1 MIQELSLKDS
11 LISPRILVKYELVS
25 NNFLFGQGSFHKT
38 KGEMISDGKVKYIKV
53 VLNLPL
59 NQSFTYKVP
68 AELSP
73 YIKTGTKVL
82 VPLKRR
88 VLSGFV
94 VEETERKGGR
104 KNLKEI
110 IKVFNDFLPLSDS
123 LIKLG
128 RWISYYYYCSLGEA
142 LHSISPIQETFR
154 IQKKKGNEGEALVGQ
169 KPGKLNSV
177 IEESDENILLTQ
189 AKGVFLFKTKDS
201 KKSNLLYLSLIK
213 KTLER
218 ERQVILIVPEIN
230 YLLPLKELVHSH
242 YPGGIALL
250 HSRLSSRQRY
260 EEWYRISRGEV
271 CLAIGTRLAI
281 FAPFTKLGLVIVEEE
296 ENSAY
301 KQIEA
306 PRYHLREVAI
316 KRGEIENFPVVLS
329 TGSPSLESWYR
340 AKKGVYETIEFY
352 QGDNKSPY
360 ISIIDMRKEKD
371 RILSLALEKGMR
383 KNLEENKSTLLF
395 LNRRGF
401 ANFLLCLECGKVL
414 YCPNC
419 NISLTFHLQGKL
431 VCHYCDYQE
440 KAPRVCPSCKGRY
453 FRRTGLGTEQLEI
466 EVRKRFSRAYVRRGD
481 LDVIKSSLLYKKLRS
496 DLAEKKINILVG
508 TQLIIK
514 EEILS
519 HMNLVGIVIADGLL
533 NLPDFR
539 AGEYLFHLLK
549 KIKRLMKPQG
559 RLVIQTYNPTH
570 YAIEALKEEEDN
582 FYKIESRIRKDLGYP
597 PYLHWARIL
606 LEGKVKTKVEK
617 IAETMRESLEKE
629 KMEFLGPSSCPFARI
644 RGKYRYHMILKNEDL
659 SYIREILDKKLSPL
673 FNGIQGIRG
682 IVDVDPLQT
691 M

>member
-1 MIQELSLKDS
+1 M
-11 LISPRILVKYELVS
+11 VKNETD
-25 NNFLFGQGSFHKT
+25 K
-38 KGEMISDGKVKYIKV
+38 MKYIGV

-73 YIKTGTKVL
+73 YIKIGTKVL
-82 VPLKRR
+82 VPFGRQ

-94 VEETERKGGR
+94 IEEAKGKQSRKD
-104 KNLKEI
+104 LKEI

-123 LIKLG
+123 LLKLG
-128 RWISYYYYCSLGEA
+128 KWISDYYYCSLGQA
-142 LHSISPIQETFR
+142 LNSIFPIQETFR
-154 IQKKKGNEGEALVGQ
+154 IKKD
-169 KPGKLNSV
+169 
-177 IEESDENILLTQ
+177 EESEKKIVTAQKFTKLSSLTGKYGKNVSLPEKK
-189 AKGVFLFKTKDS
+189 KGVFLFRTEDNDERNS
-201 KKSNLLYLSLIK
+201 FYLSLIEE
-213 KTLER
+213 TLKDGK
-218 ERQVILIVPEIN
+218 QVILITPEISHIT
-230 YLLPLKELVHSH
+230 YLQELIHSH
-242 YPGGIALL
+242 YQGDIVIL

-260 EEWYRISRGEV
+260 EEWYKISRGQV
-271 CLAIGTRLAI
+271 CLAIGTRSAT
-281 FAPFTKLGLVIVEEE
+281 FAPFPRLGLIIVEEE

-301 KQIEA
+301 KQIET

-340 AKKGVYETIEFY
+340 AKRGVYKTIGFY
-352 QGDNKSPY
+352 QSNNKSPY
-360 ISIIDMRKEKD
+360 ISIMDMREEKD
-371 RILSLALEKGMR
+371 RILSLALKEAIK
-383 KNLEENKSTLLF
+383 KNLKENKSVLLF

-401 ANFLLCLECGKVL
+401 ANFLLCLDCGKVL

-431 VCHYCDYQE
+431 VCHYCGYQE

-466 EVRKRFSRAYVRRGD
+466 EVKKRFSKAYVRRGD

-496 DLAEKKINILVG
+496 DLIEKKINILVG

-519 HMNLVGIVIADGLL
+519 HMNLVGIVVADGLL

-539 AGEYLFHLLK
+539 AGEYLFHLLN
-549 KIKRLMKPQG
+549 KIRRLMKPQG
-559 RLVIQTYNPTH
+559 RLVIQTYNPAH
-570 YAIEALKEEEDN
+570 YAIEALKEKEDN

-597 PYLHWARIL
+597 PCLYWVRIL
-606 LEGKVKTKVEK
+606 LEGRVKTKVEEV
-617 IAETMRESLEKE
+617 AETMRESLEKE
-629 KMEFLGPSSCPFARI
+629 KIEFLGPSSSPFARI
-644 RGKYRYHMILKNEDL
+644 RGKYRYHMILKSENL
-659 SYIREILDKKLSPL
+659 FYIRGILDKKLSPL
-673 FNGIQGIRG
+673 FNGVQGVRA

>member
-1 MIQELSLKDS
+1 M
-11 LISPRILVKYELVS
+11 
-25 NNFLFGQGSFHKT
+25 
-38 KGEMISDGKVKYIKV
+38 KYIGV

-73 YIKTGTKVL
+73 YIKIGTKVL
-82 VPLKRR
+82 VPFGRQ

-94 VEETERKGGR
+94 IEEAKGKQSRKD
-104 KNLKEI
+104 LKEI

-123 LIKLG
+123 LLKLG
-128 RWISYYYYCSLGEA
+128 KWISDYYYCSLGQA
-142 LHSISPIQETFR
+142 LNSIFPIQETFR
-154 IQKKKGNEGEALVGQ
+154 IKKD
-169 KPGKLNSV
+169 
-177 IEESDENILLTQ
+177 EESEKKIVTAQKFTKLSSLTGKYGKNVSLPEKK
-189 AKGVFLFKTKDS
+189 KGVFLFRTEDNDERNS
-201 KKSNLLYLSLIK
+201 FYLSLIEE
-213 KTLER
+213 TLKDGK
-218 ERQVILIVPEIN
+218 QVILITPEISHIT
-230 YLLPLKELVHSH
+230 YLQELIHSH
-242 YPGGIALL
+242 YQGDIVIL

-260 EEWYRISRGEV
+260 EEWYKISRGQV
-271 CLAIGTRLAI
+271 CLAIGTRSAT
-281 FAPFTKLGLVIVEEE
+281 FAPFPRLGLIIVEEE

-301 KQIEA
+301 KQIET

-340 AKKGVYETIEFY
+340 AKRGVYKTIGFY
-352 QGDNKSPY
+352 QSNNKSPY
-360 ISIIDMRKEKD
+360 ISIIDMREEKD
-371 RILSLALEKGMR
+371 RILSLALKEAIK
-383 KNLEENKSTLLF
+383 KNLKENKSVLLF

-401 ANFLLCLECGKVL
+401 ANFLLCLDCGKVL

-431 VCHYCDYQE
+431 VCHYCGYQE

-466 EVRKRFSRAYVRRGD
+466 EVKKRFSKAYVRRGD

-496 DLAEKKINILVG
+496 DLIEKKINILVG

-519 HMNLVGIVIADGLL
+519 HMNLVGIVVADGLL

-539 AGEYLFHLLK
+539 AGEYLFHLLN
-549 KIKRLMKPQG
+549 KIRRLMKPQG
-559 RLVIQTYNPTH
+559 RLVIQTYNPAH
-570 YAIEALKEEEDN
+570 YAIEALKEKEDN

-597 PYLHWARIL
+597 PCLYWVRIL
-606 LEGKVKTKVEK
+606 LEGRVKTKVEEV
-617 IAETMRESLEKE
+617 AETMRESLEKE
-629 KMEFLGPSSCPFARI
+629 KIEFLGPSSSPFARI
-644 RGKYRYHMILKNEDL
+644 RGKYRYHMILKSENL
-659 SYIREILDKKLSPL
+659 FYIRGILDKKLSPL
-673 FNGIQGIRG
+673 FNSVQGVRA

>member
-1 MIQELSLKDS
+1 
-11 LISPRILVKYELVS
+11 
-25 NNFLFGQGSFHKT
+25 
-38 KGEMISDGKVKYIKV
+38 
-53 VLNLPL
+53 
-59 NQSFTYKVP
+59 
-68 AELSP
+68 
-73 YIKTGTKVL
+73 
-82 VPLKRR
+82 
-88 VLSGFV
+88 
-94 VEETERKGGR
+94 
-104 KNLKEI
+104 
-110 IKVFNDFLPLSDS
+110 
-123 LIKLG
+123 
-128 RWISYYYYCSLGEA
+128 
-142 LHSISPIQETFR
+142 
-154 IQKKKGNEGEALVGQ
+154 
-169 KPGKLNSV
+169 V
-177 IEESDENILLTQ
+177 IEKSDENIFLPQ
-189 AKGVFLFKTKDS
+189 GKGVFLFKTKDT
-201 KKSNLLYLSLIK
+201 KKSNFLYLSLIK

-230 YLLPLKELVHSH
+230 YLFPLKELIHSH

-271 CLAIGTRLAI
+271 YLAIGTRLAI

-340 AKKGVYETIEFY
+340 AKKGVYETIQFY

-360 ISIIDMRKEKD
+360 VSIIDMRKEKD
-371 RILSLALEKGMR
+371 RILSLALKEGIR

-440 KAPRVCPSCKGRY
+440 KAPRVCPSCEGRY

-466 EVRKRFSRAYVRRGD
+466 EVKKRFSKAYVRRGD

-496 DLAEKKINILVG
+496 DLTEKKINILVG

-539 AGEYLFHLLK
+539 AGEYLFHLFN
-549 KIKRLMKPQG
+549 KIRRLMKPQG

-570 YAIEALKEEEDN
+570 YAIEALKEKEDN
-582 FYKIESRIRKDLGYP
+582 FYQIESRIRKDLGYP
-597 PYLHWARIL
+597 PYLHWVRIL
-606 LEGKVKTKVEK
+606 LEGRVKTKVEK
-617 IAETMRESLEKE
+617 VAETMRESLEKE
-629 KMEFLGPSSCPFARI
+629 KIEFLGPSSCPFAKI
-644 RGKYRYHMILKNEDL
+644 RGKYRYHMILKNENL

>member
-1 MIQELSLKDS
+1 
-11 LISPRILVKYELVS
+11 
-25 NNFLFGQGSFHKT
+25 
-38 KGEMISDGKVKYIKV
+38 VKYIRV

-73 YIKTGTKVL
+73 YIKIGTKVL

-94 VEETERKGGR
+94 VEETERKDGR

-154 IQKKKGNEGEALVGQ
+154 IQKKKENEGDALVGQ
-169 KPGKLNSV
+169 KPAKLNRV
-177 IEESDENILLTQ
+177 IEKSDENIFLPQ
-189 AKGVFLFKTKDS
+189 GKGVFLSKTKDT
-201 KKSNLLYLSLIK
+201 KKSNFLYLSLIK

-230 YLLPLKELVHSH
+230 YLLPLKELVHPH

-281 FAPFTKLGLVIVEEE
+281 FAPFTKLGLIIVEEE

-352 QGDNKSPY
+352 QGNNKSPY

-371 RILSLALEKGMR
+371 RILSSALEEGIK

-401 ANFLLCLECGKVL
+401 ANFLLCLDCGKVL

-466 EVRKRFSRAYVRRGD
+466 EVKKRFSKAYVGRGD
-481 LDVIKSSLLYKKLRS
+481 LDVIKSSLLYRKLRS
-496 DLAEKKINILVG
+496 DLTEKKINILVG

-539 AGEYLFHLLK
+539 AGEYLFHLLN
-549 KIKRLMKPQG
+549 KIRRLMKPQG

-570 YAIEALKEEEDN
+570 YAIETLKEKKDN
-582 FYKIESRIRKDLGYP
+582 FYQIESRIRKDLGYP
-597 PYLHWARIL
+597 PYLHWVRIL
-606 LEGKVKTKVEK
+606 LEGRVKTKVEK
-617 IAETMRESLEKE
+617 VAETMRESLEKE
-629 KMEFLGPSSCPFARI
+629 KIEFLGPSSCPFAKI
-644 RGKYRYHMILKNEDL
+644 RGKYRYHMILKNENL

-682 IVDVDPLQT
+682 TVDVDPLQT

>member
-1 MIQELSLKDS
+1 M
-11 LISPRILVKYELVS
+11 VKNETDKMK
-25 NNFLFGQGSFHKT
+25 H
-38 KGEMISDGKVKYIKV
+38 IRV

-59 NQSFTYKVP
+59 HQSFTYKVP
-68 AELSP
+68 TEFSSQLK
-73 YIKTGTKVL
+73 IGTKVL
-82 VPLKRR
+82 VPFGRQI
-88 VLSGFV
+88 LSGFV
-94 VEETERKGGR
+94 IEEAKGKQSR
-104 KNLKEI
+104 EDLKEI
-110 IKVFNDFLPLSDS
+110 IKIFNDFLPLSDS
-123 LIKLG
+123 LLKLG
-128 RWISYYYYCSLGEA
+128 KWISDYYYCSLGQA
-142 LHSISPIQETFR
+142 LHSVFPIQETFR
-154 IQKKKGNEGEALVGQ
+154 IKKD
-169 KPGKLNSV
+169 
-177 IEESDENILLTQ
+177 EESEKKIITAQKFTKLSSLTE
-189 AKGVFLFKTKDS
+189 KYGKNVSLPKKNEEVFLFRTEDNDKRDS
-201 KKSNLLYLSLIK
+201 FYLFLIEE
-213 KTLER
+213 TLR
-218 ERQVILIVPEIN
+218 EGKQVVLITPEISHIT
-230 YLLPLKELVHSH
+230 YLQELIHFH
-242 YPGGIALL
+242 YQEDIAIL

-260 EEWYRISRGEV
+260 EEWYKISRGGV

-281 FAPFTKLGLVIVEEE
+281 FAPFPKLGLIIVEEE

-301 KQIEA
+301 KQIET

-340 AKKGVYETIEFY
+340 AKRGVYKTIGFY
-352 QGDNKSPY
+352 QGNNKSPY
-360 ISIIDMRKEKD
+360 ISIIDMREEKD
-371 RILSLALEKGMR
+371 RILSLVLKEEMK
-383 KNLEENKSTLLF
+383 KNLEKNKSVLLF

-401 ANFLLCLECGKVL
+401 ANFLLCLDCGKVL

-431 VCHYCDYQE
+431 VCHYCGYQE

-453 FRRTGLGTEQLEI
+453 FRRAGLGTEQLEI
-466 EVRKRFSRAYVRRGD
+466 EVEKRFSKAYIRRGD

-496 DLAEKKINILVG
+496 DLIEKKINILVG

-539 AGEYLFHLLK
+539 AGEYLFHLLN
-549 KIKRLMKPQG
+549 KIRRLMKPQG

-570 YAIEALKEEEDN
+570 YAIEALKEKEDN

-597 PYLHWARIL
+597 PYLHWVRIL
-606 LEGKVKTKVEK
+606 LEGRVKTKVEEV
-617 IAETMRESLEKE
+617 AETMRESLEKE
-629 KMEFLGPSSCPFARI
+629 KIEFLGPSSCPFAKI
-644 RGKYRYHMILKNEDL
+644 RGKYRYHIILKNENL
-659 SYIREILDKKLSPL
+659 SYIREILDKKLNPL

>member
-1 MIQELSLKDS
+1 MKHT
-11 LISPRILVKYELVS
+11 R
-25 NNFLFGQGSFHKT
+25 
-38 KGEMISDGKVKYIKV
+38 V
-53 VLNLPL
+53 VLNLSL
-59 NQSFTYKVP
+59 RQSFVYKVP
-68 AELSP
+68 PEFSFQLK
-73 YIKTGTKVL
+73 IGTKVL
-82 VPLKRR
+82 VPFGRQ

-94 VEETERKGGR
+94 IEEAKGKQGR

-110 IKVFNDFLPLSDS
+110 IKVFSDFLPLSDS

-128 RWISYYYYCSLGEA
+128 KWISDYYHCSLGQA
-142 LHSISPIQETFR
+142 LHSIFPIQETFR
-154 IQKKKGNEGEALVGQ
+154 IKKDEDSEKKILAAHKFTKLSSLT
-169 KPGKLNSV
+169 GKYGRNSSFL
-177 IEESDENILLTQ
+177 EKK
-189 AKGVFLFKTKDS
+189 KGVFLFRTGDNDNRNS
-201 KKSNLLYLSLIK
+201 FYLSLIEE
-213 KTLER
+213 TLKEGK
-218 ERQVILIVPEIN
+218 QVILITPEISHIT
-230 YLLPLKELVHSH
+230 YLQELIHSH
-242 YPGGIALL
+242 YQGDVVIL
-250 HSRLSSRQRY
+250 HSRLSSRQKY
-260 EEWYRISRGEV
+260 EEWHRISKGEV

-281 FAPFTKLGLVIVEEE
+281 FAPFAKLGLIIVEEE

-329 TGSPSLESWYR
+329 TASPSLESWYL
-340 AKKGVYETIEFY
+340 AKKGVYKTIGFY
-352 QGDNKSPY
+352 QANNKSPY
-360 ISIIDMRKEKD
+360 ISIIDMREEKD
-371 RILSLALEKGMR
+371 RILSLTLKEGIN
-383 KNLEENKSTLLF
+383 KNLEENQSVLLF

-419 NISLTFHLQGKL
+419 NISLTFHLQGEL
-431 VCHYCDYQE
+431 ICHYCDYQE

-466 EVRKRFSRAYVRRGD
+466 EVKKRFSQAHVGRGD

-496 DLAEKKINILVG
+496 DLTDKKINLLVG

-539 AGEYLFHLLK
+539 AGEYFFHLLN
-549 KIKRLMKPQG
+549 KIRRLMKPQG

-570 YAIEALKEEEDN
+570 YAMEALKEEEDN
-582 FYKIESRIRKDLGYP
+582 FYRIESSIRKDLGYP
-597 PYLHWARIL
+597 PYLHWVRIL
-606 LEGKVKTKVEK
+606 LEGKVKTKIEK
-617 IAETMRESLEKE
+617 VAETMRVLLEKE
-629 KMEFLGPSSCPFARI
+629 KIDFLGPSSCPFARI
-644 RGKYRYHMILKNEDL
+644 RGKYRYHVILKNENL

-673 FNGIQGIRG
+673 FSGIQGIKG

>member
-1 MIQELSLKDS
+1 
-11 LISPRILVKYELVS
+11 
-25 NNFLFGQGSFHKT
+25 
-38 KGEMISDGKVKYIKV
+38 VKYIRV

-68 AELSP
+68 RELSP
-73 YIKTGTKVL
+73 YIKIGTKVL
-82 VPLKRR
+82 VPLKKKI
-88 VLSGFV
+88 LSGFV

-110 IKVFNDFLPLSDS
+110 IKVFNDFLPLSDG

-154 IQKKKGNEGEALVGQ
+154 IQKKKKNEGEVLAGQ
-169 KPGKLNSV
+169 KPGKCNSV
-177 IEESDENILLTQ
+177 IEKSDENIFLPQ
-189 AKGVFLFKTKDS
+189 EKGVFLFKTKDT

-218 ERQVILIVPEIN
+218 ERQVILIVPEIS
-230 YLLPLKELVHSH
+230 YLLLLKELFHSY

-281 FAPFTKLGLVIVEEE
+281 FAPFAKLGLVIVEEE

-329 TGSPSLESWYR
+329 TGSPSLESWYL
-340 AKKGVYETIEFY
+340 AKKGVYKTIEFH
-352 QGDNKSPY
+352 QANNESPY

-371 RILSLALEKGMR
+371 RILSLALKEGIK

-401 ANFLLCLECGKVL
+401 ANFLLCLDCGKVL
-414 YCPNC
+414 CCPNC

-440 KAPRVCPSCKGRY
+440 EAPRVCPSCKGRY

-466 EVRKRFSRAYVRRGD
+466 EAKKRFSKAYVRRGD

-519 HMNLVGIVIADGLL
+519 HMNLVGIVMADGLL

-539 AGEYLFHLLK
+539 AGEYLFHLLN
-549 KIKRLMKPQG
+549 KIRRLMKPQG

-570 YAIEALKEEEDN
+570 YAIETLKEKEDN
-582 FYKIESRIRKDLGYP
+582 FYKIESGIRKDLGYP
-597 PYLHWARIL
+597 PYLHWVRIL
-606 LEGKVKTKVEK
+606 LEGRVKTKVEK
-617 IAETMRESLEKE
+617 VAETMRESLEKE
-629 KMEFLGPSSCPFARI
+629 KIEFLGPSSCPFAKI
-644 RGKYRYHMILKNEDL
+644 RGKYRYHMILKNENL